1 MKKTSKTR
9 TRRIARPLP
18 YEALVCSSRIR
29 LARNLRG
36 VPFPGWADTQAR
48 VQVWERV
55 SGLLHGSAC
64 MSQPLVRAMGELD
77 ALERMILQERRLI
90 SLELAAGDATSGVI
104 YESAGRL
111 SIMINEE
118 DHLRFQSVAPGFALQ
133 EAWNALQVVYDD
145 VAAMLPFAFLPRYG
159 YLTACPSNV
168 GTGIRA
174 SVMVHLAGLRLLG
187 ELDAVVRGL
196 QRTGFAVRGISG
208 EGSSAKGGFC
218 QISNQKTLGLS
229 EADTLREVCTM
240 VESVLQAEYGARDR
254 LQHMRPLLLE
264 DAVARA
270 YGVLR
275 HARLLSTGEALDYL
289 SAVMLGVERGM
300 LGGVD
305 MGMIRDLLRD
315 VQPGHLQFQSGRT
328 LAPEERD
335 QYRATYLRQAL
346 ASMELI

>member
-1 MKKTSKTR
+1 MKPLKTLIR
-9 TRRIARPLP
+9 HFERPLP
-18 YEALVCSSRIR
+18 YDALVCSSRIR

-36 VPFPGWADTQAR
+36 YAFPGWADAQSRA
-48 VQVWERV
+48 QVWERI
-55 SGLLHGSAC
+55 SGVLRGTAAMHDP
-64 MSQPLVRAMGELD
+64 QVRAMGELD

-118 DHLRFQSVAPGFALQ
+118 DHLRFQSVTTGFALQ
-133 EAWNALQVVYDD
+133 EAWDALQIVHDD
-145 VAAMLPFAFLPRYG
+145 LAGMLTFAFLPRYG

-174 SVMVHLAGLRLLG
+174 SVMVHLAGLRLLD
-187 ELDAVVRGL
+187 ELDAVMRGL
-196 QRTGFAVRGISG
+196 ARTGFAVRGISG
-208 EGSSAKGGFC
+208 EGSMARGGFC

-229 EADTLREVCTM
+229 ESETLQEVAAM
-240 VESVLQAEYGARDR
+240 VQSVLQAECGARDR
-254 LQHMRPLLLE
+254 LQCKRPLLLE

-270 YGVLR
+270 FAVLR
-275 HARLLSTGEALDYL
+275 HARLLTTSEALDHL

-300 LGGVD
+300 LAGVD
-305 MGMIRDLLRD
+305 VVVVQSLLKE

-335 QYRATYLRQAL
+335 QYRAIFLRQAL
-346 ASMELI
+346 ASMELL